1 MPLRSFNSFS
11 DNMMIPLV
19 NYGLQW

>member
-1 MPLRSFNSFS
+1 MQLRSFHSFS